1 MNTIIY
7 ILTALAA
14 TIGISVVVW
23 SVIDTRNKYY
33 DEYKERKKK

>member
-14 TIGISVVVW
+14 ALGIGVAAW
-23 SVIDTRNKYY
+23 SIIDTRSKHYN
-33 DEYKERKKK
+33 EYKERKKK